1 MAPQSNSLA
10 QLKEETRD
18 ENIETS
24 PDLEETAHHHNGNGR
39 HLERASSSFAM
50 RDADDFLNEDEAM
63 NNLKWKKIAANVDD
77 VSRFWFP
84 FIYTITLA
92 IILAEIT

>member
-1 MAPQSNSLA
+1 MAPQTNSLA

-39 HLERASSSFAM
+39 RLERASSSFAM

-63 NNLKWKKIAANVDD
+63 NNLKWKKIAAKVDD

-84 FIYTITLA
+84 LLYTITLA